1 MKKLLVFCGFL
12 IFGLASCFAQQ
23 HLLDEAEA
31 SKEADN
37 YQLSLDILS
46 QIDTNSLSTVQ
57 KARFYYL
64 QSANHK
70 FRKEDSDAY
79 PLLLKARKLYT
90 ELDSLEKVAIINLE
104 LFQVVRNIGS
114 EHLNY
119 NEYIDAYVD
128 YHLSQND
135 SENLRKAYIR
145 IAANFARNAVPDS
158 AIGYFRKA
166 LYIAKEDKD
175 SLAEA
180 HMLSNIGVIYMEFT
194 PRKDSAY
201 YYLFLSRPLFQK
213 FGSIN
218 HQKNNYLNFGSL
230 NKKLGNYDE
239 AIFNYLKADSL
250 LNLQKDYKLSRK
262 QFLYDLI
269 AKTYELDEQPAKA
282 LEYYKLTQAYQDSL
296 NLEEQEKAI
305 YDIQTKYEVQK
316 KENENLQLKQ
326 SRFWLISGVILLVLL
341 LIATYLVYRNR
352 MAKKQLEIKQ
362 SALEK
367 NQLEKQ
373 LKDQELAG
381 LDAMIEGQEK
391 ERQRIAND
399 LHDNLGGLLATL
411 KLHFHNL
418 KTKTDRLRDEQDE
431 LFKATNSLLDE
442 TYQQVRNYAH
452 QRNAGLKTSEGLV
465 PSIKNFA
472 SKVSVGN
479 NLVVQVEDHDMEGR
493 LENSVEITIFRI
505 VQELITNVIK
515 HAQAS
520 EIIVHLT
527 SFEDHINIMVE
538 DNGKGFDPSI
548 IKDNDGMGLASIIK
562 RVEHLGGN
570 VDIDSQPGSG
580 TTVILNIPRT

>member
-23 HLLDEAEA
+23 HLLDEAET
-31 SKEADN
+31 SQEADN

-46 QIDTNSLSTVQ
+46 QIDTNSLSIPQ

-64 QSANHK
+64 QSTNHK
-70 FRKEDSDAY
+70 FRNEDSDAY
-79 PLLLKARKLYT
+79 PLLLRARKLYT
-90 ELDSLEKVAIINLE
+90 ELDSLEKVATINLE
-104 LFQVVRNIGS
+104 IFQVLRDIGS

-119 NEYIDAYVD
+119 NEYIDAYLK
-128 YHLSQND
+128 YHLSQNNPK
-135 SENLRKAYIR
+135 NLRKAYIR
-145 IAANFARNAVPDS
+145 IAANFARKKTVDS
-158 AIGYFRKA
+158 SFTYFRKA
-166 LYIAKEDKD
+166 LQLIKQDND
-175 SLAEA
+175 TLAEA
-180 HMLSNIGVIYMEFT
+180 NMLNNFGVLYNEFT
-194 PRKDSAY
+194 SNRDSALY
-201 YYLFLSRPLFQK
+201 YFDLSRK
-213 FGSIN
+213 FYEEPKDLQSS
-218 HQKNNYLNFGSL
+218 YLNTASAY
-230 NKKLGNYDE
+230 KKLGEYDKAILNY
-239 AIFNYLKADSL
+239 IKADSL
-250 LNLQKDYKLSRK
+250 LGLVKEYQIADK

-296 NLEEQEKAI
+296 NLQEQEKAI

-431 LFKATNSLLDE
+431 LFKATHSLLDE

-465 PSIKNFA
+465 PSINNFA

>member
-1 MKKLLVFCGFL
+1 MKKLLAFCGVVF
-12 IFGLASCFAQQ
+12 FGLVSCYAQQ
-23 HLLDEAEA
+23 ELLDKAEA

-37 YQLSLDILS
+37 YQISLDLLAEVDTIKLS
-46 QIDTNSLSTVQ
+46 VPQ

-64 QSANHK
+64 QASNFK
-70 FRKEDSDAY
+70 FRREDSEAY
-79 PLLLKARKLYT
+79 PLLLKAKKLYT
-90 ELDSLEKVAIINLE
+90 AIDSLDKVATINLE
-104 LFQVVRNIGS
+104 LFQVVKNIGS
-114 EHLNY
+114 DQLQY
-119 NEYIDAYVD
+119 KEYIDEYLA
-128 YHLSQND
+128 YHLSQNNPK
-135 SENLRKAYIR
+135 NLRKAYIR
-145 IAANFARNAVPDS
+145 IAVNFARKSTVDS
-158 AIGYFRKA
+158 SFKYFRKG
-166 LYIAKEDKD
+166 LRLIKIDQD
-175 SLAEA
+175 TLAEA
-180 HMLSNIGVIYMEFT
+180 NMLNNFGVLHNEFT
-194 PRKDSAY
+194 SYKDSALY
-201 YYLFLSRPLFQK
+201 YFERSKVLYKTINELDKIRLS
-213 FGSIN
+213 
-218 HQKNNYLNFGSL
+218 YLNTASAY
-230 NKKLGNYDE
+230 KKLGEYDQAIENYQ
-239 AIFNYLKADSL
+239 KADSL
-250 LNLQKDYKLSRK
+250 LGKEYSKERK
-262 QFLYDLI
+262 RFLYDLM
-269 AKTYELDEQPAKA
+269 AKTYELAEKPAKA

-296 NLEEQEKAI
+296 NLQEQEKAI
-305 YDIQTKYEVQK
+305 FDIQTKYEVQK

-352 MAKKQLEIKQ
+352 IAKKQLEVKQ

-367 NQLEKQ
+367 NELEKQ
-373 LKDQELAG
+373 LKDQELAS

-411 KLHFHNL
+411 KLHFQNL

-431 LFKATNSLLDE
+431 LFKTTNSLLDE

-465 PSIKNFA
+465 PSISNFA

-479 NLVVQVEDHDMEGR
+479 NLVVQVEAHDMYER

-515 HAQAS
+515 HAEAS

-570 VDIDSQPGSG
+570 VDIDSHSGSG
-580 TTVILNIPRT
+580 TTVILNIPKS

>member
-1 MKKLLVFCGFL
+1 MKKKLAFCGFF
-12 IFGLASCFAQQ
+12 IFGLVSCFAQQ

-46 QIDTNSLSTVQ
+46 KIDTNSLSISQ

-90 ELDSLEKVAIINLE
+90 ELDSLEKVATINRE

-119 NEYIDAYVD
+119 NEYIDAYLD

-135 SENLRKAYIR
+135 SKNLQKAYTW
-145 IAANFARNAVPDS
+145 IAANFARKKTVDS
-158 AIGYFRKA
+158 SFIYFRKA
-166 LYIAKEDKD
+166 LQLIKQDKD
-175 SLAEA
+175 TLAEA
-180 HMLSNIGVIYMEFT
+180 HMLNNFGVLYMEFT
-194 PRKDSAY
+194 PYKDSALY
-201 YYLFLSRPLFQK
+201 YFDRSRKLYKEPEDLQSSYQNTASTYK
-213 FGSIN
+213 KIGEYEKAIE
-218 HQKNNYLNFGSL
+218 NYQ
-230 NKKLGNYDE
+230 
-239 AIFNYLKADSL
+239 KADSL
-250 LNLQKDYKLSRK
+250 LGKEYSKERK
-262 QFLYDLI
+262 RFLYDLM
-269 AKTYELDEQPAKA
+269 AKTYELAEKPAKA

-296 NLEEQEKAI
+296 NLQEQEKAI
-305 YDIQTKYEVQK
+305 FDIQTKYEVQK

-341 LIATYLVYRNR
+341 LIATYLVYRTR
-352 MAKKQLEIKQ
+352 IAKKQLEVKQ

-367 NQLEKQ
+367 NELEKQ

-411 KLHFHNL
+411 KLHFQNL

-431 LFKATNSLLDE
+431 LFKTTNSLLDE

-479 NLVVQVEDHDMEGR
+479 NLVVQVEAHDMDER

-515 HAQAS
+515 HAEAS

-538 DNGKGFDPSI
+538 DNGKGFDPFI

-570 VDIDSQPGSG
+570 VDIDSHSGSG
-580 TTVILNIPRT
+580 TTVILNIPKS

>member
-1 MKKLLVFCGFL
+1 M
-12 IFGLASCFAQQ
+12 SCFAQQ
-23 HLLDEAEA
+23 NLLDKAEA

-37 YQLSLDILS
+37 YQLSLNILS
-46 QIDTNSLSTVQ
+46 KIDTNTLSIPQ

-64 QSANHK
+64 KSANYK

-90 ELDSLEKVAIINLE
+90 ALDSLEKLATINLE
-104 LFQVVRNIGS
+104 LFQVVRNIGGD
-114 EHLNY
+114 HLNY
-119 NEYIDAYVD
+119 DEYIKAYLD

-135 SENLRKAYIR
+135 PKNLRKAYIR
-145 IAANFARNAVPDS
+145 IAGNFARETTVDS
-158 AIGYFRKA
+158 SFNYFKKA
-166 LYIAKEDKD
+166 LQLIRIDKD
-175 SLAEA
+175 TLAEA
-180 HMLSNIGVIYMEFT
+180 HMLNNFGVLHNEFT
-194 PRKDSAY
+194 SYKDSALY
-201 YYLFLSRPLFQK
+201 YFTTSRRLYKKSEYIQASFQNTA
-213 FGSIN
+213 SA
-218 HQKNNYLNFGSL
+218 Y
-230 NKKLGNYDE
+230 KKLGEYDKAIENYQ
-239 AIFNYLKADSL
+239 KADSL
-250 LNLQKDYKLSRK
+250 LGKEYSKERK
-262 QFLYDLI
+262 RFLYDLM
-269 AKTYELDEQPAKA
+269 AKTYELAEKPAKA

-296 NLEEQEKAI
+296 NLQEQEKAI
-305 YDIQTKYEVQK
+305 FDIQTKYEVQK

-352 MAKKQLEIKQ
+352 IAKKQLEVKQ

-367 NQLEKQ
+367 NELEKQ

-411 KLHFHNL
+411 KLHFQNL

-431 LFKATNSLLDE
+431 LFKTTNSLLDE

-465 PSIKNFA
+465 PSIRNFA

-479 NLVVQVEDHDMEGR
+479 NLVVQVEAHDMDER

-515 HAQAS
+515 HAKAS

-548 IKDNDGMGLASIIK
+548 VKDNDGMGLASIIK

-570 VDIDSQPGSG
+570 VDIDSHAGNG
-580 TTVILNIPRT
+580 TTVILNIPKS

>member
-1 MKKLLVFCGFL
+1 MKSILAFFGFL
-12 IFGLASCFAQQ
+12 TFGLVSCFAQQ
-23 HLLDEAEA
+23 NLLDKAEA

-37 YQLSLDILS
+37 YQLSLNILS
-46 QIDTNSLSTVQ
+46 KIDTNTLSIPQ

-64 QSANHK
+64 KSANYK

-90 ELDSLEKVAIINLE
+90 ALDSLEKLATINLE
-104 LFQVVRNIGS
+104 LFQVVRNIGGD
-114 EHLNY
+114 HLNY
-119 NEYIDAYVD
+119 DEYIKAYLD

-135 SENLRKAYIR
+135 PKNLRKAYIR
-145 IAANFARNAVPDS
+145 IAGNFARETTVDS
-158 AIGYFRKA
+158 SFNYFKKA
-166 LYIAKEDKD
+166 LQLIRIDKD
-175 SLAEA
+175 TLAEA
-180 HMLSNIGVIYMEFT
+180 HMLNNFGVLHNEFT
-194 PRKDSAY
+194 SYKDSALY
-201 YYLFLSRPLFQK
+201 YFTTSRRLYKKSEYIQASFQNTA
-213 FGSIN
+213 SA
-218 HQKNNYLNFGSL
+218 Y
-230 NKKLGNYDE
+230 KKLGEYDKAIENYQ
-239 AIFNYLKADSL
+239 KADSL
-250 LNLQKDYKLSRK
+250 LGKEYSKERK
-262 QFLYDLI
+262 RFLYDLM
-269 AKTYELDEQPAKA
+269 AKTYELAEKPAKA

-296 NLEEQEKAI
+296 NLQEQEKAI
-305 YDIQTKYEVQK
+305 FDIQTKYEVQK

-352 MAKKQLEIKQ
+352 IAKKQLEVKQ

-367 NQLEKQ
+367 NELEKQ

-411 KLHFHNL
+411 KLHFQNL

-431 LFKATNSLLDE
+431 LFKTTNSLLDE

-465 PSIKNFA
+465 PSIRNFA

-479 NLVVQVEDHDMEGR
+479 NLVVQVEAHDMDER

-515 HAQAS
+515 HAKAS

-548 IKDNDGMGLASIIK
+548 VKDNDGMGLASIIK

-570 VDIDSQPGSG
+570 VDIDSHAGNG
-580 TTVILNIPRT
+580 TTVILNIPKS

>member
-12 IFGLASCFAQQ
+12 IFGLVSCFAQQ

-46 QIDTNSLSTVQ
+46 QIDTISLSIPQ

-90 ELDSLEKVAIINLE
+90 ELDSLEKVATINLE

-114 EHLNY
+114 EHLSY
-119 NEYIDAYVD
+119 DEYIDAYLD
-128 YHLSQND
+128 YHLSQNNPK
-135 SENLRKAYIR
+135 NLRKAYIR
-145 IAANFARNAVPDS
+145 IAGNFARKKTVDS
-158 AIGYFRKA
+158 SFKYFKKA
-166 LYIAKEDKD
+166 LYLAKVDKD
-175 SLAEA
+175 TLGQAQ
-180 HMLSNIGVIYMEFT
+180 MLNNLGVLFNEFT
-194 PRKDSAY
+194 LYKDSALY
-201 YYLFLSRPLFQK
+201 YFERSRK
-213 FGSIN
+213 FYTEPKDLQSS
-218 HQKNNYLNFGSL
+218 YLNTASAY
-230 NKKLGNYDE
+230 KKLGEYDK
-239 AIFNYLKADSL
+239 AIENYLKSDSL
-250 LNLQKDYKLSRK
+250 LGKEYSKDRK
-262 QFLYDLI
+262 RFLYDLM
-269 AKTYELDEQPAKA
+269 AKTYELAEQPAKA

-296 NLEEQEKAI
+296 NLQEQEKAI

-367 NQLEKQ
+367 NHLEKQ

-570 VDIDSQPGSG
+570 VDIDSQSGSG

>member
-23 HLLDEAEA
+23 QLLDEAEA

-46 QIDTNSLSTVQ
+46 QIDTNSLSIPQ

-79 PLLLKARKLYT
+79 PLLLKARKFYT
-90 ELDSLEKVAIINLE
+90 ELDSLEKVATINLE

-114 EHLNY
+114 ERLNY
-119 NEYIDAYVD
+119 DEYIDAYLD
-128 YHLSQND
+128 YHLSQNNLK
-135 SENLRKAYIR
+135 NLRKAYIR
-145 IAANFARNAVPDS
+145 IAANFAKKKTVDS
-158 AIGYFRKA
+158 SFIYFRKA
-166 LYIAKEDKD
+166 LQLIKQDKD
-175 SLAEA
+175 TLAEA
-180 HMLSNIGVIYMEFT
+180 DMLNNFGVLYNEFT
-194 PRKDSAY
+194 SNRDSALY
-201 YYLFLSRPLFQK
+201 YFDLSRK
-213 FGSIN
+213 FYKKPKDLQSS
-218 HQKNNYLNFGSL
+218 YLNTASAY
-230 NKKLGNYDE
+230 KKLGEYDKAILNY
-239 AIFNYLKADSL
+239 IKADSL
-250 LNLQKDYKLSRK
+250 LSLVKEYQIADK

-296 NLEEQEKAI
+296 NLQEQEKAI

-479 NLVVQVEDHDMEGR
+479 NLVVQVEDHDMEGH

-570 VDIDSQPGSG
+570 VDIDSQSGSG

>member
-1 MKKLLVFCGFL
+1 MKSILAFFGFL
-12 IFGLASCFAQQ
+12 TFGLVSCFAQQ
-23 HLLDEAEA
+23 NLLDKAEA

-37 YQLSLDILS
+37 YQLSLNILS
-46 QIDTNSLSTVQ
+46 KIDTNTLSIPQ

-64 QSANHK
+64 KSANYK

-90 ELDSLEKVAIINLE
+90 ALDSLEKLATINLE
-104 LFQVVRNIGS
+104 LFQVVRNIGGD
-114 EHLNY
+114 HLNY
-119 NEYIDAYVD
+119 DEYIKAYLD

-135 SENLRKAYIR
+135 PKNLRKAYIR
-145 IAANFARNAVPDS
+145 IAGNFARETTVDS
-158 AIGYFRKA
+158 SFNYFKKA
-166 LYIAKEDKD
+166 LQLIRIDKD
-175 SLAEA
+175 TLAEA
-180 HMLSNIGVIYMEFT
+180 HMLNNFGVLHNEFT
-194 PRKDSAY
+194 SYKDSALY
-201 YYLFLSRPLFQK
+201 YFTTSRRLYKKSEYIQASFQNTA
-213 FGSIN
+213 SA
-218 HQKNNYLNFGSL
+218 Y
-230 NKKLGNYDE
+230 KKLGEYDKAIENYQ
-239 AIFNYLKADSL
+239 KADSL
-250 LNLQKDYKLSRK
+250 LGKEYSKERK
-262 QFLYDLI
+262 RFLYDLM
-269 AKTYELDEQPAKA
+269 AKTYELAEKPTKA

-296 NLEEQEKAI
+296 NLQEQEKAI
-305 YDIQTKYEVQK
+305 FDIQTKYEVQK

-341 LIATYLVYRNR
+341 LIATYLVYRTR
-352 MAKKQLEIKQ
+352 IAKKQLEVKQ

-367 NQLEKQ
+367 NELEKQ

-411 KLHFHNL
+411 KLHFQNL

-431 LFKATNSLLDE
+431 LFKTTNSLLDE

-479 NLVVQVEDHDMEGR
+479 NLVVQVEAHDMDER

-515 HAQAS
+515 HAEAS

-538 DNGKGFDPSI
+538 DNGKGFDPFI

-570 VDIDSQPGSG
+570 VDIDSHAGNG
-580 TTVILNIPRT
+580 TTVILNIPKS

>member
-1 MKKLLVFCGFL
+1 MKKLLAFCGVVF
-12 IFGLASCFAQQ
+12 FGLVSCYAQQ
-23 HLLDEAEA
+23 ELLDKAEA

-37 YQLSLDILS
+37 YQISLDLLAEVDTIKLS
-46 QIDTNSLSTVQ
+46 VPQ

-64 QSANHK
+64 QASNFK
-70 FRKEDSDAY
+70 FRREDSEAY
-79 PLLLKARKLYT
+79 PLLLKAKKLYT
-90 ELDSLEKVAIINLE
+90 AIDSLDKVATINLE
-104 LFQVVRNIGS
+104 LFQVVKNIGS
-114 EHLNY
+114 DQLQY
-119 NEYIDAYVD
+119 KEYIDEYLA
-128 YHLSQND
+128 YHLSQNNPK
-135 SENLRKAYIR
+135 NLRKAYIR
-145 IAANFARNAVPDS
+145 IAVNFARKSTVDS
-158 AIGYFRKA
+158 SFKYFRKG
-166 LYIAKEDKD
+166 LRLIKIDQD
-175 SLAEA
+175 TLAEA
-180 HMLSNIGVIYMEFT
+180 NMLNNFGVLHNEFT
-194 PRKDSAY
+194 SYKDSALY
-201 YYLFLSRPLFQK
+201 YFTTSRRLYKKSEYIQASFQNTA
-213 FGSIN
+213 SA
-218 HQKNNYLNFGSL
+218 Y
-230 NKKLGNYDE
+230 KKLGEYDKAIENYQ
-239 AIFNYLKADSL
+239 KADSL
-250 LNLQKDYKLSRK
+250 LNLQNDYQLEYKRL
-262 QFLYDLI
+262 LYDLM
-269 AKTYELDEQPAKA
+269 AKTYELAEKPAKA

-296 NLEEQEKAI
+296 NLQEQEKAI
-305 YDIQTKYEVQK
+305 FDIQTKYEVQK

-352 MAKKQLEIKQ
+352 IAKKQLEVKQ

-367 NQLEKQ
+367 NELEKQ

-411 KLHFHNL
+411 KLHFQNL

-431 LFKATNSLLDE
+431 LFKTTNSLLDE

-465 PSIKNFA
+465 PSIRNFA

-479 NLVVQVEDHDMEGR
+479 NLVVQVEAHDMDER

-515 HAQAS
+515 HAEAS

-570 VDIDSQPGSG
+570 VDIDSHSGSG
-580 TTVILNIPRT
+580 TTVILNIPKS

>member
-79 PLLLKARKLYT
+79 PLLLKARKLYI
-90 ELDSLEKVAIINLE
+90 ELDSLEKVATINLE

-119 NEYIDAYVD
+119 DEYIDAYLD
-128 YHLSQND
+128 YHLSQNNPK
-135 SENLRKAYIR
+135 NLRKAYIR
-145 IAANFARNAVPDS
+145 IAGNFARKKTVDS
-158 AIGYFRKA
+158 SFKYFKKA
-166 LYIAKEDKD
+166 LYLAKVDKD
-175 SLAEA
+175 TLGQAQ
-180 HMLSNIGVIYMEFT
+180 MLNNLGVLYNEFT
-194 PRKDSAY
+194 LYKDSALY
-201 YYLFLSRPLFQK
+201 YFERSRK
-213 FGSIN
+213 FYTDPKDLQSS
-218 HQKNNYLNFGSL
+218 YLNTASAY
-230 NKKLGNYDE
+230 KKIGEYDK
-239 AIFNYLKADSL
+239 AIGNYLKSDSL
-250 LNLQKDYKLSRK
+250 LNLKKDYQISSK
-262 QFLYDLI
+262 QFLYNLI

-296 NLEEQEKAI
+296 NLQEQEKEI

-570 VDIDSQPGSG
+570 VDIDSQSGSG

>member
-1 MKKLLVFCGFL
+1 MKSILAFFGFL
-12 IFGLASCFAQQ
+12 TFGLVSCFAQQ
-23 HLLDEAEA
+23 NLLDKAEA

-37 YQLSLDILS
+37 YQLSLNILS
-46 QIDTNSLSTVQ
+46 KIDTNTLSIPQ

-64 QSANHK
+64 KSANYK

-90 ELDSLEKVAIINLE
+90 ALDSLEKLATINLE
-104 LFQVVRNIGS
+104 LFQVVRNIGGD
-114 EHLNY
+114 HLNY
-119 NEYIDAYVD
+119 DEYIKAYLD

-135 SENLRKAYIR
+135 PKNLRKAYIR
-145 IAANFARNAVPDS
+145 IAGNFARETTVDS
-158 AIGYFRKA
+158 SFNYFKKA
-166 LYIAKEDKD
+166 LQLIRIDKD
-175 SLAEA
+175 TLAEA
-180 HMLSNIGVIYMEFT
+180 HMLNNFGVLHNEFT
-194 PRKDSAY
+194 SYKDSALY
-201 YYLFLSRPLFQK
+201 YFTTSRRLYKKSEYIQASFQNTA
-213 FGSIN
+213 SA
-218 HQKNNYLNFGSL
+218 Y
-230 NKKLGNYDE
+230 KKLGEYDKAIENYQ
-239 AIFNYLKADSL
+239 KADSL
-250 LNLQKDYKLSRK
+250 LGKEYSKERK
-262 QFLYDLI
+262 RFLYDLM
-269 AKTYELDEQPAKA
+269 AKTYELAEKPAKA

-296 NLEEQEKAI
+296 NLQEQEKAI
-305 YDIQTKYEVQK
+305 FDIQTKYEVQK

-341 LIATYLVYRNR
+341 LIATYLVYRTR
-352 MAKKQLEIKQ
+352 IAKKQLEVKQ

-367 NQLEKQ
+367 NELEKQ

-411 KLHFHNL
+411 KLHFQNL

-431 LFKATNSLLDE
+431 LFKTTNSLLDE

-479 NLVVQVEDHDMEGR
+479 NLVVQVEAHDMDER

-515 HAQAS
+515 HAEAS

-570 VDIDSQPGSG
+570 VDIDSHSGSG
-580 TTVILNIPRT
+580 TTVILNIPKS

>member
-1 MKKLLVFCGFL
+1 MKSILAFFGFL
-12 IFGLASCFAQQ
+12 TFGLVSCFAQQ
-23 HLLDEAEA
+23 NLLDKAEA

-37 YQLSLDILS
+37 YQLSLNILS
-46 QIDTNSLSTVQ
+46 KIDTNTLSIPQ

-64 QSANHK
+64 KSANYK

-90 ELDSLEKVAIINLE
+90 ALDSLEKLATINLE
-104 LFQVVRNIGS
+104 LFQVVRNIGGD
-114 EHLNY
+114 HLNY
-119 NEYIDAYVD
+119 DEYIKAYLD

-135 SENLRKAYIR
+135 PKNLRKAYIR
-145 IAANFARNAVPDS
+145 IAGNFARETTVDS
-158 AIGYFRKA
+158 SFNYFKKA
-166 LYIAKEDKD
+166 LQLIRIDKD
-175 SLAEA
+175 TLAEA
-180 HMLSNIGVIYMEFT
+180 HMLNNFGVLHNEFT
-194 PRKDSAY
+194 SYKDSALY
-201 YYLFLSRPLFQK
+201 YFTTSRRLYKKSEYIQASFQNTA
-213 FGSIN
+213 SA
-218 HQKNNYLNFGSL
+218 Y
-230 NKKLGNYDE
+230 KKLGEYDKAIENYQ
-239 AIFNYLKADSL
+239 KADSL
-250 LNLQKDYKLSRK
+250 LGKEYSKERK
-262 QFLYDLI
+262 RFLYDLM
-269 AKTYELDEQPAKA
+269 AKTYELAEKPTKA

-296 NLEEQEKAI
+296 NLQEQEKAI
-305 YDIQTKYEVQK
+305 FDIQTKYEVQK

-341 LIATYLVYRNR
+341 LIATYLVYRTR
-352 MAKKQLEIKQ
+352 IAKKQLEVKQ

-367 NQLEKQ
+367 NELEKQ

-411 KLHFHNL
+411 KLHFQNL

-431 LFKATNSLLDE
+431 LFKTTNSLLDE

-479 NLVVQVEDHDMEGR
+479 NLVVQVEAHDMDER

-515 HAQAS
+515 HAEAS

-570 VDIDSQPGSG
+570 VDIDSHAGNG
-580 TTVILNIPRT
+580 TTVILNIPKS

>member
-1 MKKLLVFCGFL
+1 MKKKLAFCGFF
-12 IFGLASCFAQQ
+12 IFGLVSCFAQQ

-46 QIDTNSLSTVQ
+46 KIDTNSLSISQ

-90 ELDSLEKVAIINLE
+90 ELDSLEKVATINRE

-119 NEYIDAYVD
+119 NEYIDAYLD

-135 SENLRKAYIR
+135 SKNLQKAYTW
-145 IAANFARNAVPDS
+145 IAANFARKKTVDS
-158 AIGYFRKA
+158 SFIYFRKA
-166 LYIAKEDKD
+166 LQLIKQDKD
-175 SLAEA
+175 TLAEA
-180 HMLSNIGVIYMEFT
+180 HMLNNFGVLYMEFT
-194 PRKDSAY
+194 PYKDSALY
-201 YYLFLSRPLFQK
+201 YFDRSRKLYKEPEDLQSSYQNTASTYK
-213 FGSIN
+213 KIGEYEKAIE
-218 HQKNNYLNFGSL
+218 NYQ
-230 NKKLGNYDE
+230 
-239 AIFNYLKADSL
+239 KADSL
-250 LNLQKDYKLSRK
+250 LGKEYSKERK
-262 QFLYDLI
+262 RFLYDLM
-269 AKTYELDEQPAKA
+269 AKTYELAEKPAKA

-296 NLEEQEKAI
+296 NLQEQEKAI
-305 YDIQTKYEVQK
+305 FDIQTKYEVQK

-341 LIATYLVYRNR
+341 LIATYLVYRTR
-352 MAKKQLEIKQ
+352 IAKKQLEVKQ

-367 NQLEKQ
+367 NELEKQ

-411 KLHFHNL
+411 KLHFQNL

-431 LFKATNSLLDE
+431 LFKTTNSLLDE

-479 NLVVQVEDHDMEGR
+479 NLVVQVEAHDMDER

-515 HAQAS
+515 HAEAS

-570 VDIDSQPGSG
+570 VDIDSHSGSG
-580 TTVILNIPRT
+580 TTVILNIPKS

>member
-1 MKKLLVFCGFL
+1 MKSILAFFGFL
-12 IFGLASCFAQQ
+12 TFGLVSCFAQQ
-23 HLLDEAEA
+23 NLLDKAEA

-37 YQLSLDILS
+37 YQLSLNILS
-46 QIDTNSLSTVQ
+46 KIDTNTLSIPQ

-64 QSANHK
+64 KSANYK

-90 ELDSLEKVAIINLE
+90 ALDSLEKLATINLE
-104 LFQVVRNIGS
+104 LFQVVRNIGGD
-114 EHLNY
+114 HLNY
-119 NEYIDAYVD
+119 DEYIKAYLD

-135 SENLRKAYIR
+135 PKNLRKAYIR
-145 IAANFARNAVPDS
+145 IAGNFARETTVDS
-158 AIGYFRKA
+158 SFNYFKKA
-166 LYIAKEDKD
+166 LQLIRIDKD
-175 SLAEA
+175 TLAEA
-180 HMLSNIGVIYMEFT
+180 HMLNNFGVLHNEFT
-194 PRKDSAY
+194 SYKDSALY
-201 YYLFLSRPLFQK
+201 YFTTSRRLYKKSEYIQASFQNTA
-213 FGSIN
+213 SA
-218 HQKNNYLNFGSL
+218 Y
-230 NKKLGNYDE
+230 KKLGEYDKAIENYQ
-239 AIFNYLKADSL
+239 KADSL
-250 LNLQKDYKLSRK
+250 LGKEYSKERK
-262 QFLYDLI
+262 RFLYDLM
-269 AKTYELDEQPAKA
+269 AKTYELAEKPTKA

-296 NLEEQEKAI
+296 NLQEQEKAI
-305 YDIQTKYEVQK
+305 FDIQTKYEVQK

-341 LIATYLVYRNR
+341 LIATYLVYRTR
-352 MAKKQLEIKQ
+352 IAKKQLEVKQ

-367 NQLEKQ
+367 NELEKQ

-411 KLHFHNL
+411 KLHFQNL

-431 LFKATNSLLDE
+431 LFKTTNSLLDE

-479 NLVVQVEDHDMEGR
+479 NLVVQVEAHDMDER

-515 HAQAS
+515 HAEAS

-538 DNGKGFDPSI
+538 DNGKGFDPFI

-570 VDIDSQPGSG
+570 VDIDSHSGSG
-580 TTVILNIPRT
+580 TTVILNIPKS

>member
-1 MKKLLVFCGFL
+1 MKSILAFFGFL
-12 IFGLASCFAQQ
+12 TFGLVSCFAQQ
-23 HLLDEAEA
+23 NLLDKAEA

-37 YQLSLDILS
+37 YQLSLNILS
-46 QIDTNSLSTVQ
+46 KIDTNTLSIPQ

-64 QSANHK
+64 KSANYK

-90 ELDSLEKVAIINLE
+90 ALDSLEKLATINLE
-104 LFQVVRNIGS
+104 LFQVVRNIGGD
-114 EHLNY
+114 HLNY
-119 NEYIDAYVD
+119 DEYIKAYLD

-135 SENLRKAYIR
+135 PKNLRKAYIR
-145 IAANFARNAVPDS
+145 IAGNFARETTVDS
-158 AIGYFRKA
+158 SFNYFKKA
-166 LYIAKEDKD
+166 LQLIRIDKD
-175 SLAEA
+175 TLAEA
-180 HMLSNIGVIYMEFT
+180 HMLNNFGVLHNEFT
-194 PRKDSAY
+194 SYKDSALY
-201 YYLFLSRPLFQK
+201 YFTTSRRLYKKSEYIQASFQNTA
-213 FGSIN
+213 SA
-218 HQKNNYLNFGSL
+218 Y
-230 NKKLGNYDE
+230 KKLGEYDKAIENYQ
-239 AIFNYLKADSL
+239 KADSL
-250 LNLQKDYKLSRK
+250 LGKEYSKERK
-262 QFLYDLI
+262 RFLYDLM
-269 AKTYELDEQPAKA
+269 AKTYELAEKPAKA

-296 NLEEQEKAI
+296 NLQEQEKAI
-305 YDIQTKYEVQK
+305 FDIQTKYEVQK

-341 LIATYLVYRNR
+341 LIATYLVYRTR
-352 MAKKQLEIKQ
+352 IAKKQLEVKQ

-367 NQLEKQ
+367 NELEKQ

-411 KLHFHNL
+411 KLHFQNL

-431 LFKATNSLLDE
+431 LFKTTNSLLDE

-479 NLVVQVEDHDMEGR
+479 NLVVQVEAHDMDER

-515 HAQAS
+515 HAEAS

-538 DNGKGFDPSI
+538 DNGKGFDPFI

-570 VDIDSQPGSG
+570 VDIDSHSGSG
-580 TTVILNIPRT
+580 TTVILNIPKS

>member
-1 MKKLLVFCGFL
+1 MKKILAFCGFL
-12 IFGLASCFAQQ
+12 TFGLVSCFAQQ
-23 HLLDEAEA
+23 NLLDKAEA

-46 QIDTNSLSTVQ
+46 KIDTNTLSIPQ

-64 QSANHK
+64 QSANHR
-70 FRKEDSDAY
+70 FRREESDAY

-90 ELDSLEKVAIINLE
+90 AMDSLEKVATINLE
-104 LFQVVRNIGS
+104 LFQVVRNIES
-114 EHLNY
+114 DHLNY
-119 NEYIDAYVD
+119 DEYIKAYLD
-128 YHLSQND
+128 YHLSQNKPD
-135 SENLRKAYIR
+135 NLRKAYTR
-145 IAANFARNAVPDS
+145 IGINFARKSTVDS
-158 AIGYFRKA
+158 SFKYFRKA
-166 LYIAKEDKD
+166 FLLSKINKD
-175 SLAEA
+175 TLAEA
-180 HMLSNIGVIYMEFT
+180 ETLNNFGVLHSEFT
-194 PRKDSAY
+194 TYKDSAFY
-201 YYLFLSRPLFQK
+201 YFKLSRPLYELIGRNDKIRQNYQNVASAYK
-213 FGSIN
+213 
-218 HQKNNYLNFGSL
+218 KNGEYDKAIENYQ
-230 NKKLGNYDE
+230 
-239 AIFNYLKADSL
+239 KADSL
-250 LNLQKDYKLSRK
+250 IGKDYRIKYKR
-262 QFLYDLI
+262 FLYDLM
-269 AKTYELDEQPAKA
+269 AKTYELAEKPAKA

-296 NLEEQEKAI
+296 NLQEQEKAI
-305 YDIQTKYEVQK
+305 FDIQTKYEVQK

-352 MAKKQLEIKQ
+352 IAKKQLEVKQ

-367 NQLEKQ
+367 NELEKQ

-411 KLHFHNL
+411 KLHFQNL

-431 LFKATNSLLDE
+431 LFKTTNSLLDE

-479 NLVVQVEDHDMEGR
+479 NLVVQVEAHDMDER

-515 HAQAS
+515 HAEAS

-570 VDIDSQPGSG
+570 VDIDSHSGSG
-580 TTVILNIPRT
+580 TTVILNIPKS

>member
-1 MKKLLVFCGFL
+1 MKKKLAFCGFF
-12 IFGLASCFAQQ
+12 IFGLVSCFAQQ

-46 QIDTNSLSTVQ
+46 KIDTNSLSISQ

-64 QSANHK
+64 KSANYK

-90 ELDSLEKVAIINLE
+90 ALDSLEKLATINLE
-104 LFQVVRNIGS
+104 LFQVVRNIGGD
-114 EHLNY
+114 HLNY
-119 NEYIDAYVD
+119 DEYIKAYLD

-135 SENLRKAYIR
+135 PKNLRKAYIR
-145 IAANFARNAVPDS
+145 IAGNFARETTVDS
-158 AIGYFRKA
+158 SFNYFKKA
-166 LYIAKEDKD
+166 LQLIRIDKD
-175 SLAEA
+175 TLAEA
-180 HMLSNIGVIYMEFT
+180 HMLNNFGVLHNEFT
-194 PRKDSAY
+194 SYKDSALY
-201 YYLFLSRPLFQK
+201 YFTTSRRLYKKSEYIQASFQNTA
-213 FGSIN
+213 SA
-218 HQKNNYLNFGSL
+218 Y
-230 NKKLGNYDE
+230 KKLGEYDKAIENYQ
-239 AIFNYLKADSL
+239 KADSL
-250 LNLQKDYKLSRK
+250 LGKEYSKERK
-262 QFLYDLI
+262 RFLYDLM
-269 AKTYELDEQPAKA
+269 AKTYELAEKPAKA

-296 NLEEQEKAI
+296 NLQEQEKAI
-305 YDIQTKYEVQK
+305 FDIQTKYEVQK

-352 MAKKQLEIKQ
+352 IAKKQLEVKQ

-367 NQLEKQ
+367 NELEKQ

-411 KLHFHNL
+411 KLHFQNL

-431 LFKATNSLLDE
+431 LFKTTNSLLDE

-479 NLVVQVEDHDMEGR
+479 NLVVQVEAHDMDER

-515 HAQAS
+515 HAEAS

-570 VDIDSQPGSG
+570 VDIDSHSGSG
-580 TTVILNIPRT
+580 TTVILNIPKS